1 MDHQEVKRHEDYVDL
16 LRVKAEACL
25 KEFGKY
31 IDVDVTLVDLLL
43 RDQASYERLRQSQ
56 RRMLSCQQ
64 VSSLEDL
71 SFILGD
77 NFTQSL
83 KCLADLLTER
93 LVDDICMRD

>member
-1 MDHQEVKRHEDYVDL
+1 MDHQEVKRHKDYIDL